1 MTEATSITHQL
12 SRQDDRFID
21 TALQVLSPRW
31 TSSVLIQ
38 LFCGKK
44 RTTELLRSLPGL
56 SAKTLSERL
65 KRLQELGLVTRTVYP
80 EVPPRVEYE
89 LTEQGAQLLDALL
102 ALKALGQRC
111 TAGHRPAGEGHDRS
125 GR

>member
-1 MTEATSITHQL
+1 MTEPTGSTQQL
-12 SRQDDRFID
+12 TRQDDRLID

-31 TSSVLIQ
+31 TSSLLIQ

-65 KRLQELGLVTRTVYP
+65 KRLQELGLVSRTVYP

-89 LTEQGAQLLDALL
+89 LTGQGAQLLDALL
-102 ALKALGQRC
+102 ALKSLGQRC
-111 TAGHRPAGEGHDRS
+111 AVGHLPAGDGDEQPA
-125 GR
+125 

>member
-1 MTEATSITHQL
+1 MSELTGSTQQL
-12 SRQDDRFID
+12 SRHDDRLID
-21 TALQVLSPRW
+21 IALQVLSPRW
-31 TSSVLIQ
+31 TSSLLIQ

-65 KRLQELGLVTRTVYP
+65 KRLQELGLVSRTVYP

-102 ALKALGQRC
+102 ALKLLGQRC
-111 TAGHRPAGEGHDRS
+111 AVGQTPGGDGHE
-125 GR
+125 